1 MTPIFL
7 LLINHPDWL
16 PDWLSFIQINDAVH
30 VPIYLQMMMLELMI
44 DGLKLA
50 SVNTPSMLST
60 PLSVVAGIILGDYT
74 VSSGWFNS
82 EVMLYMA
89 FVAVADYTQPNY
101 ELGYALK
108 FMRLILLIMTAC
120 FNIIGFV
127 IGCIIVVCFLIFNR
141 TITGR
146 SYIKINKN

>member
-82 EVMLYMA
+82 EIMLYMA
-89 FVAVADYTQPNY
+89 FVAVANYTQVSL
-101 ELGYALK
+101 ELG
-108 FMRLILLIMTAC
+108 
-120 FNIIGFV
+120 
-127 IGCIIVVCFLIFNR
+127 VCAEIYENNPADTDRCVR
-141 TITGR
+141 TVGNDWRNGLCRTFCYR
-146 SYIKINKN
+146 EK